1 METAAR
7 SRAWRAITVLCG
19 LILLGSAAELRAG
32 TLLSPG
38 AGVLVRKSAEP
49 FGVFA
54 FATSAGGL
62 QQKWFALKSRL
73 DDDMVQLALCDG
85 DRDNCAS
92 PAALKLIAIVDQAR
106 SRDGRAL
113 LGETNRAIN
122 LAIRAAN
129 DGSEDVWSSPLA
141 TFARGAGDCE
151 DYAIAKLAAL
161 RLAGVAAEDLRIVVV
176 RDVRAG
182 EEHAVA
188 AARLDGHWLM
198 LDNRRMAM
206 VEDDAASELPA
217 AVRALPVGRDEI
229 CRRTRAVLDGRRR
242 DALIDVVA
250 RTERSEILA
259 TSPTTPPQSHFA
271 ARSGTLAWPRL
282 CGGD

>member
-7 SRAWRAITVLCG
+7 PRAWRAILAMCG

-38 AGVLVRKSAEP
+38 AGVFVRKSAEP

-54 FATSAGGL
+54 FAISAGNL
-62 QQKWFALKSRL
+62 RQKWLALKDKL
-73 DDDMVQLALCDG
+73 DDEMVQLALCDG

-92 PAALKLIAIVDQAR
+92 PAALKLLAIVDQAR
-106 SRDGRAL
+106 GRDGRAR
-113 LGETNRAIN
+113 LGEANRAIN
-122 LAIRAAN
+122 LAIRATD
-129 DGSEDVWSSPLA
+129 DGTDDVWSSPLA
-141 TFARGAGDCE
+141 TFNRGAGDCE

-176 RDVRAG
+176 RDTRAG
-182 EEHAVA
+182 EAHAVA

-206 VEDDAASELPA
+206 VEDDAARIYQPLFVLYQSAVMKYVDEPVRVSMA
-217 AVRALPVGRDEI
+217 AEAN
-229 CRRTRAVLDGRRR
+229 
-242 DALIDVVA
+242 
-250 RTERSEILA
+250 
-259 TSPTTPPQSHFA
+259 
-271 ARSGTLAWPRL
+271 
-282 CGGD
+282 

>member
-7 SRAWRAITVLCG
+7 SRAWRAVLVLCG
-19 LILLGSAAELRAG
+19 LILFGSAADLRAG

-54 FATSAGGL
+54 FAISTGGL
-62 QQKWFALKSRL
+62 RQKWFALKEKL

-92 PAALKLIAIVDQAR
+92 PAALKLLAIVDQAR

-122 LAIRAAN
+122 LAIRAEN
-129 DGSEDVWSSPLA
+129 DGADDIWSSPLE
-141 TFARGAGDCE
+141 TFQRGAGDCE

-161 RLAGVAAEDLRIVVV
+161 RLAGVAAEDLRLVVV
-176 RDVRAG
+176 RDTRNG
-182 EEHAVA
+182 EGHAVA
-188 AARLDGHWLM
+188 SAKLDSHWLM

-206 VEDDAASELPA
+206 VEDNDAREYQPLYVLYQS
-217 AVRALPVGRDEI
+217 
-229 CRRTRAVLDGRRR
+229 AVLKYAGEPVRGEGQRVSMVSPE
-242 DALIDVVA
+242 AEA
-250 RTERSEILA
+250 R
-259 TSPTTPPQSHFA
+259 
-271 ARSGTLAWPRL
+271 
-282 CGGD
+282 

>member
-7 SRAWRAITVLCG
+7 SRAWRAIVVLCG
-19 LILLGSAAELRAG
+19 LILLGSAADLRAG

-54 FATSAGGL
+54 FAISTGGL
-62 QQKWFALKSRL
+62 RQKWFALKEKL

-92 PAALKLIAIVDQAR
+92 PAALKLLSIIDQAR
-106 SRDGRAL
+106 TRDGRAL

-122 LAIRAAN
+122 LAIRAEN
-129 DGSEDVWSSPLA
+129 DGAEDIWSSPLE
-141 TFARGAGDCE
+141 TFQRGAGDCE

-161 RLAGVAAEDLRIVVV
+161 RLAGVAAEDLRLVVV
-176 RDVRAG
+176 RDTRNG
-182 EEHAVA
+182 EGHAVA
-188 AARLDGHWLM
+188 SAKLDGHWLM

-206 VEDDAASELPA
+206 VEDDDARNYQPLYVLYQS
-217 AVRALPVGRDEI
+217 
-229 CRRTRAVLDGRRR
+229 AVLKYAGEPVRGESQRVSMVSAEA
-242 DALIDVVA
+242 DA
-250 RTERSEILA
+250 R
-259 TSPTTPPQSHFA
+259 
-271 ARSGTLAWPRL
+271 
-282 CGGD
+282 

>member
-7 SRAWRAITVLCG
+7 RRAWRAIIALCG
-19 LILLGSAAELRAG
+19 LILLGSTGDLRAG
-32 TLLSPG
+32 SLLSPG

-54 FATSAGGL
+54 FAMSTGSL
-62 QQKWFALKSRL
+62 RQKWFALKENL

-92 PAALKLIAIVDQAR
+92 PAALRLLAIVDQAR
-106 SRDGRAL
+106 SRDGRAR
-113 LGETNRAIN
+113 LGEINRAVN
-122 LAIRAAN
+122 LAIRAAD
-129 DGSEDVWSSPLA
+129 DGADDVWSSPLA
-141 TFARGAGDCE
+141 TFASGAGDCE

-161 RLAGVAAEDLRIVVV
+161 RLAGVAPEDLRIVVV

-182 EEHAVA
+182 EAHAVA

-206 VEDDAASELPA
+206 VEDDNARSYQPLF
-217 AVRALPVGRDEI
+217 VLYQS
-229 CRRTRAVLDGRRR
+229 AVLKYVGEP
-242 DALIDVVA
+242 LQFSMVA
-250 RTERSEILA
+250 PEA
-259 TSPTTPPQSHFA
+259 H
-271 ARSGTLAWPRL
+271 
-282 CGGD
+282 

>member
-7 SRAWRAITVLCG
+7 RRAWRAIIALCG
-19 LILLGSAAELRAG
+19 LILLGSTGDLRAG
-32 TLLSPG
+32 SLLSPG

-54 FATSAGGL
+54 FAMSTGSL
-62 QQKWFALKSRL
+62 RQKWFALKENL

-92 PAALKLIAIVDQAR
+92 PAALRLLAIVDQAR
-106 SRDGRAL
+106 SRDGRAR
-113 LGETNRAIN
+113 LGEINRAVN
-122 LAIRAAN
+122 LAIRAAD
-129 DGSEDVWSSPLA
+129 DGADDVWSSPLA
-141 TFARGAGDCE
+141 TFASGAGDCE

-161 RLAGVAAEDLRIVVV
+161 RLAGVAPEDLRIVVV

-182 EEHAVA
+182 EAHAVA

-206 VEDDAASELPA
+206 VEDDNARSYQPLF
-217 AVRALPVGRDEI
+217 VLYQS
-229 CRRTRAVLDGRRR
+229 AVLKYVGEP
-242 DALIDVVA
+242 VQFSMVA
-250 RTERSEILA
+250 PEA
-259 TSPTTPPQSHFA
+259 H
-271 ARSGTLAWPRL
+271 
-282 CGGD
+282 

>member
-7 SRAWRAITVLCG
+7 SRAWRAILVLCG
-19 LILLGSAAELRAG
+19 LILFGSAAELRAG

-54 FATSAGGL
+54 FAISAGGL
-62 QQKWFALKSRL
+62 QQKWLALQDKL
-73 DDDMVQLALCDG
+73 DGDMVQLALCDG

-92 PAALKLIAIVDQAR
+92 SAALRLLAIVDQAR
-106 SRDGRAL
+106 ARDGRAR

-122 LAIRAAN
+122 LAIRAAD
-129 DGSEDVWSSPLA
+129 DGIDDVWSSPLA
-141 TFARGAGDCE
+141 TFARGTGDCE

-161 RLAGVAAEDLRIVVV
+161 RLAGVATSDLRILVV

-182 EEHAVA
+182 EEHAVV

-206 VEDDAASELPA
+206 VEDDAARSYQPLF
-217 AVRALPVGRDEI
+217 ALQQS
-229 CRRTRAVLDGRRR
+229 AVLKYVDEPVQVSMM
-242 DALIDVVA
+242 AA
-250 RTERSEILA
+250 
-259 TSPTTPPQSHFA
+259 A
-271 ARSGTLAWPRL
+271 AR
-282 CGGD
+282 

>member
-7 SRAWRAITVLCG
+7 SRAWRAILLLCG
-19 LILLGSAAELRAG
+19 LILLGSVAELRAG

-38 AGVLVRKSAEP
+38 ASLLVRKSAEP

-54 FATSAGGL
+54 FAISSGSL
-62 QQKWFALKSRL
+62 QQKWSALKDRF

-85 DRDNCAS
+85 DRDHCVS
-92 PAALKLIAIVDQAR
+92 PSALKLLAVVDLAR
-106 SRDGRAL
+106 TRDGRAR

-129 DGSEDVWSSPLA
+129 DGTDDVWSSPLA
-141 TFARGAGDCE
+141 TFERGAGDCE

-176 RDVRAG
+176 RDVSAG
-182 EEHAVA
+182 EAHAVA

-206 VEDDAASELPA
+206 VEDDNARGYQPLFVLYRS
-217 AVRALPVGRDEI
+217 AVMKYVDEPVRFSSADS
-229 CRRTRAVLDGRRR
+229 RHVSL
-242 DALIDVVA
+242 VA
-250 RTERSEILA
+250 E
-259 TSPTTPPQSHFA
+259 
-271 ARSGTLAWPRL
+271 AR
-282 CGGD
+282 

>member
-7 SRAWRAITVLCG
+7 SRAWRAILVLCG
-19 LILLGSAAELRAG
+19 LILFGSAAELRAG

-54 FATSAGGL
+54 FAISAGSL
-62 QQKWFALKSRL
+62 QQKWLALQDRL
-73 DDDMVQLALCDG
+73 DGDMVQLALCDG

-92 PAALKLIAIVDQAR
+92 SAALRLLAIVDQAR
-106 SRDGRAL
+106 ARDGRAR

-122 LAIRAAN
+122 LAIRAAD
-129 DGSEDVWSSPLA
+129 DGIDDVWSSPLA
-141 TFARGAGDCE
+141 TYARGAGDSE

-161 RLAGVAAEDLRIVVV
+161 RLAGVAAADLRILVV

-182 EEHAVA
+182 EEHAVV

-206 VEDDAASELPA
+206 VEDDAARSYQPLF
-217 AVRALPVGRDEI
+217 ALQQS
-229 CRRTRAVLDGRRR
+229 AVLKYVDEPVQVSMM
-242 DALIDVVA
+242 AA
-250 RTERSEILA
+250 
-259 TSPTTPPQSHFA
+259 A
-271 ARSGTLAWPRL
+271 AR
-282 CGGD
+282 